1 MIVFIKKKNSAEK
14 ICNDIQLCAWGSK
27 QSRESV
33 GVWRSQSMLQQ
44 LAQGVSPPE
53 ASVKTIKTAHK

>member
-27 QSRESV
+27 QNRESV

-44 LAQGVSPPE
+44 LAQGVSTGGI
-53 ASVKTIKTAHK
+53 SQNN